1 MIRHV
6 IFAIL
11 IWVSGGYLSAQ
22 ADSLA
27 FPAAWQGH
35 WVGDLVI
42 STVQG
47 EAQRVPMSL
56 RIEALPDGRYTYTI
70 VYGADTPENTRPYY
84 LQAVPDSPGHFE
96 TDEGNGILLDDYF
109 INGKLYARFEVMGNL
124 LLSTLEQQGEH
135 LVYEIISGPMAP
147 TRTTG
152 NTVVDGEEIPPV
164 NGYKI
169 TVQQRARLVRQ

>member
-1 MIRHV
+1 MTRH
-6 IFAIL
+6 IAFTIL
-11 IWVSGGYLSAQ
+11 IWVNFGYLFAQ
-22 ADSLA
+22 ADSLV
-27 FPAAWQGH
+27 FPAAWQGY

-56 RIEALPDGRYTYTI
+56 RIDALSDERYTYTI
-70 VYGADTPENTRPYY
+70 VYGTDTPENTRPYY
-84 LQAVPDSPGHFE
+84 LKAVPGNPGHFE
-96 TDEGNGILLDDYF
+96 TDEGNGIVLDDYF
-109 INGKLYARFEVMGNL
+109 INGKLYSRFEVMGNL

-135 LVYEIISGPMAP
+135 LVYEIISGPLAP

-169 TVQQRARLVRQ
+169 TVQQRALLARQ